1 MDVLV
6 PVDDSDCSFRALGF
20 GADMAARYDADL
32 HVVHFADE
40 ESNATDAVVERAQRV
55 LDARDADADPEVST
69 NVDIDVDVRSG
80 GRAGSEILDLVD
92 ERGYDHVV
100 MGHHG
105 AGTIERAI
113 LGSAAETVL
122 RSEKVPVTVIP

>member
-1 MDVLV
+1 MDILV
-6 PVDDSDCSFRALGF
+6 PVDDSDCSFRALDF
-20 GADMAARYDADL
+20 GADMAARYDAAL

-40 ESNATDAVVERAQRV
+40 ETDATDAVVERAARV
-55 LDARDADADPEVST
+55 LDAQGVSADPEVST
-69 NVDIDVDVRSG
+69 DFDVDVRSG
-80 GRAGSEILDLVD
+80 GRVGSDILALVD
-92 ERGYDHVV
+92 DRGYDHVV

>member
-6 PVDDSDCSFRALGF
+6 PVDDSDCSFRALAF
-20 GADMAARYDADL
+20 GADMAARYDATL

-40 ESNATDAVVERAQRV
+40 STTTTDAVLERAQRV
-55 LDARDADADPEVST
+55 LDARGVDADPEV
-69 NVDIDVDVRSG
+69 NADVDVDVRSA
-80 GRAGSEILDLVD
+80 GRVGSDILDLVD

-122 RSEKVPVTVIP
+122 RAEKVPVTVIP

>member
-1 MDVLV
+1 MEFLV

-20 GADMAARYDADL
+20 GADMAARYDAAL

-40 ESNATDAVVERAQRV
+40 ETETTDAVVQRAERV
-55 LDARDADADPEVST
+55 LDARDVDADPEVST
-69 NVDIDVDVRSG
+69 DLDVRSG
-80 GRAGSEILDLVD
+80 GRTGSDILDLVD

>member
-1 MDVLV
+1 V
-6 PVDDSDCSFRALGF
+6 PVDDSDCSFRALSF

-40 ESNATDAVVERAQRV
+40 ETATTDAVVERAERV
-55 LDARDADADPEVST
+55 LAAQGVDADPEVST
-69 NVDIDVDVRSG
+69 DLDVRSG
-80 GRAGSEILDLVD
+80 GHVGSDVLDLVD
-92 ERGYDHVV
+92 ERGSDHVV

>member
-1 MDVLV
+1 M

-20 GADMAARYDADL
+20 GADMAARYDAAL

-40 ESNATDAVVERAQRV
+40 ETETTDAVVQRAERV
-55 LDARDADADPEVST
+55 LDARDVDADPEVST
-69 NVDIDVDVRSG
+69 DLDVRSG
-80 GRAGSEILDLVD
+80 GRTGSDILDLVD

>member
-1 MDVLV
+1 MEILV
-6 PVDDSDCSFRALGF
+6 PVDNSDCSFRALGF

-40 ESNATDAVVERAQRV
+40 ESAVTDAVLERSQRV
-55 LDARDADADPEVST
+55 LDARDSSADPEVST
-69 NVDIDVDVRSG
+69 DVDVRSG

-122 RSEKVPVTVIP
+122 RAEKVPVTVIP

>member
-1 MDVLV
+1 M

-40 ESNATDAVVERAQRV
+40 ETAATDAVVERAERV
-55 LDARDADADPEVST
+55 LDAQDVNADPEVST
-69 NVDIDVDVRSG
+69 NLDVDVRSG
-80 GRAGSEILDLVD
+80 GRVGSDILALVD

-113 LGSAAETVL
+113 VGSAAETVL

>member
-1 MDVLV
+1 MDLLV
-6 PVDDSDCSFRALGF
+6 PVDDSDCSFRALDF

-32 HVVHFADE
+32 HVVHFADAE
-40 ESNATDAVVERAQRV
+40 AEASDAVVERAERV
-55 LDARDADADPEVST
+55 LDAQDVEADPEVSAD
-69 NVDIDVDVRSG
+69 VDVDVRSG
-80 GRAGSEILDLVD
+80 GRVGGDILDLVD

-122 RSEKVPVTVIP
+122 RAEKVPVTVIP

>member
-1 MDVLV
+1 MEVLV

-20 GADMAARYDADL
+20 GADMAARYDAGL

-40 ESNATDAVVERAQRV
+40 ESNATDAVVERAERV
-55 LDARDADADPEVST
+55 LNARGVDADPEVST
-69 NVDIDVDVRSG
+69 AFDVAVRSG
-80 GRAGSEILDLVD
+80 GRVGSDILDLVD
-92 ERGYDHVV
+92 ERGSDHVV

-122 RSEKVPVTVIP
+122 RAEKVPVTVIP

>member
-1 MDVLV
+1 V

-20 GADMAARYDADL
+20 GADMAARYDAAL

-40 ESNATDAVVERAQRV
+40 ETETTDAVVQRAERV
-55 LDARDADADPEVST
+55 LDARDVDADPEVST
-69 NVDIDVDVRSG
+69 DLDVRSG
-80 GRAGSEILDLVD
+80 GRTGSDILDLVD

>member
-40 ESNATDAVVERAQRV
+40 ESDATDAVLERAQRV
-55 LDARDADADPEVST
+55 LDARDSDADPEVST
-69 NVDIDVDVRSG
+69 DVGVRSS
-80 GRAGSEILDLVD
+80 GRAGSEILALVD